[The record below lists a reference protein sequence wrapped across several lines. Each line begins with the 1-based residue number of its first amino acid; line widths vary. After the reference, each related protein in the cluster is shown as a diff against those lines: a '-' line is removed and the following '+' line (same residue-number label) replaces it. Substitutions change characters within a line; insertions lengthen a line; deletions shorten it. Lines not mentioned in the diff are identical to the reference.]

1 MGQSIQFIDIIFL
14 GLVAGFLILRLRS
27 VLGRRNGSE
36 TPPRDPYGLNRQQ
49 QDGESTTRAQAGA
62 GGNVVDLSSRR
73 PVTPVAPQ
81 APVIPEGPAAEGLTR
96 ITMADPSFDP
106 DSFLGGA
113 RRAFEMILTAF
124 AAGDRATLRP
134 LLGDAVYRNFEAA
147 ITDRES
153 RGEQLTTEIDAMRG
167 LSFVAASLTGDV
179 ASVTVRFETDQI
191 SVLRDRDGAVI
202 DGSQTETVRL
212 TDDWTFSR
220 TLSSGDPNWA
230 LVTTATPEA

>member
-49 QDGESTTRAQAGA
+49 QDGESTTPAQAGA

-134 LLGDAVYRNFEAA
+134 LLSDAVYRNFEAA

>member
-36 TPPRDPYGLNRQQ
+36 APPRDPYGLNRQQ
-49 QDGESTTRAQAGA
+49 QDADPAAAPGGAAGD
-62 GGNVVDLSSRR
+62 NVIDLGSRR
-73 PVTPVAPQ
+73 PATPPP

-96 ITMADPSFDP
+96 IALADPSFDP
-106 DSFLGGA
+106 DGFLGGA

-124 AAGDRATLRP
+124 AAGDREALRP
-134 LLGDAVYRNFEAA
+134 LLGETVYRNFEAA
-147 ITDRES
+147 ISDRES
-153 RGEQLTTEIDAMRG
+153 RGEQLTTEVDAMLG

-179 ASVTVRFETDQI
+179 ASVTVRFVTDQI
-191 SVLRDRDGAVI
+191 SVLRDREGTVI
-202 DGSQTETVRL
+202 DGSPTEAIRL

-220 TLSSGDPNWA
+220 SVSSGNPNWS

>member
-36 TPPRDPYGLNRQQ
+36 APPRDPYGLNRQQ
-49 QDGESTTRAQAGA
+49 QEAESSASPSATDSAD
-62 GGNVVDLSSRR
+62 NVIDLGSRR
-73 PVTPVAPQ
+73 SATPPP
-81 APVIPEGPAAEGLTR
+81 APVIPEGPAADGLTR
-96 ITMADPSFDP
+96 ITIADPSFDP
-106 DSFLGGA
+106 DGFLGGA

-124 AAGDRATLRP
+124 AAGDRETLRP
-134 LLGDAVYRNFEAA
+134 LLSDTVYRNFEAA

-153 RGEQLTTEIDAMRG
+153 RGEQLTTEVDAMRG

-179 ASVTVRFETDQI
+179 ASVTVRFVTDQI
-191 SVLRDRDGAVI
+191 SVLRDRDGTVL
-202 DGSQTETVRL
+202 DGSPTETVRL

-220 TLSSGDPNWA
+220 SISSGNPNWS
-230 LVTTATPEA
+230 LVSTATPEA

>member
-49 QDGESTTRAQAGA
+49 QDSDANAVPAAAGP
-62 GGNVVDLSSRR
+62 GDNVIDLGSRR
-73 PVTPVAPQ
+73 TTPPP
-81 APVIPEGPAAEGLTR
+81 APVIPEGPAADGLTR
-96 ITMADPSFDP
+96 IAMADPSFDP
-106 DSFLGGA
+106 DGFLGGA

-124 AAGDRATLRP
+124 AAGDRETLRP
-134 LLGDAVYRNFEAA
+134 LLNETVYRNFEAA

-153 RGEQLTTEIDAMRG
+153 RGEQLTTEVDAMRG

-179 ASVTVRFETDQI
+179 ASVTVRFVTDQI
-191 SVLRDRDGAVI
+191 SILRDRDGAI
-202 DGSQTETVRL
+202 LDGSPTETVRL

-220 TLSSGDPNWA
+220 SISSGNPNWS
-230 LVTTATPEA
+230 LVSTATPEA

>member
-49 QDGESTTRAQAGA
+49 QDGESTTPAQAGT

-73 PVTPVAPQ
+73 PVAPQ